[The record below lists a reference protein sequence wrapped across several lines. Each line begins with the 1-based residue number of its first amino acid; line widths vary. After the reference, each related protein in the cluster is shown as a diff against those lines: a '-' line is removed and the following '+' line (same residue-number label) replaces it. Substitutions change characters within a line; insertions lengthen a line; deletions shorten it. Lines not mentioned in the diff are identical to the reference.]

1 MSVVYIAACV
11 VVPIIW
17 GAAVHWLF
25 ASWHARQAAPHA
37 VVVHDA
43 EAEEPNVP

>member
-1 MSVVYIAACV
+1 MSVAYIAACV
-11 VVPIIW
+11 VVPIFW

-25 ASWHARQAAPHA
+25 ASWHARQAARH
-37 VVVHDA
+37 VVVVRDA